1 MLRRVMW
8 VYLPLGVGSGKEW
21 RCVERR
27 ALTGYVG
34 LSAAWSGGLVRS
46 SGRGAPSFDG
56 LCGFICRLEWE
67 PGKE

>member
-1 MLRRVMW
+1 MQ
-8 VYLPLGVGSGKEW
+8 
-21 RCVERR
+21 RR

-46 SGRGAPSFDG
+46 GGRGASSSDG
-56 LCGFICRLEWE
+56 LCGFICRLEWG